1 MTPKPRPCRSASRLP
16 AFLAPLLAALL
27 APAAFAQS
35 SITLMG
41 GVDAFAGA
49 LKNSGDPQHVTVLGS
64 GGMTTSWF
72 GVKGS
77 EDLGSGLRAEF
88 FVTSFFQTDTGVYGR
103 FAGDNLFSRDANVAL
118 VGGFGRLQLGRASAP
133 GFLPNILFNPFG
145 DSFTFSPL
153 VLHSYVPTGRFG
165 ARTWASTNAA
175 DSGWSNQV
183 VYTTPSYN
191 GLRASLHFQAGE
203 KAGDDDR
210 NNIAITAMYDNGP
223 LALSAFVHRI
233 RDSNPNP
240 GGPIL
245 DVTQAPVNYA
255 LVDEQRAWFVGAS
268 YNFNVVKLYGTF
280 QRTINDAA
288 GIEGLRDRTIS
299 AGVAIPA
306 GRGAVL
312 FDVADT
318 RRSGQL
324 FGIER
329 SRRTATLGYDYR
341 LSKRTDLYAVAM
353 GDRISELP
361 TAMSYGLGIRH
372 SF

>member
-1 MTPKPRPCRSASRLP
+1 MTKKSTPHRPACALCRTIV
-16 AFLAPLLAALL
+16 LLGTLL
-27 APAAFAQS
+27 TSSAFAQS

-41 GVDAFAGA
+41 GVDAFAGS
-49 LKNSGDPQHVTVLGS
+49 LKNSGDAHRVTVLGS

-72 GVKGS
+72 GVKGT

-88 FVTSFFQTDTGVYGR
+88 YVTSFFQTDTGVYGR
-103 FAGDNLFSRDANVAL
+103 FAGDNLFSRDANIAL
-118 VGGFGRLQLGRASAP
+118 VGGFGRIQLGRASAP
-133 GFLPNILFNPFG
+133 SFLPNILFNPFG

-153 VLHSYVPTGRFG
+153 VLHSYVPTGPFA
-165 ARTWASTNAA
+165 ARTWPSTDAA

-183 VYTTPSYN
+183 IYTTPSYN

-203 KAGDDDR
+203 KAGDSAR
-210 NNIAITAMYDNGP
+210 NNIAINAMYDKGP

-240 GGPIL
+240 GAPIL
-245 DVTQAPVNYA
+245 DATRVPVNYA

-268 YNFNVVKLYGTF
+268 YDFAVVKLYGTF
-280 QRTINDAA
+280 QRTVNDAGA
-288 GIEGLRDRTIS
+288 IEGLRDRTMS
-299 AGVAIPA
+299 AGFAIPA

-324 FGIER
+324 FGVER
-329 SRRTATLGYDYR
+329 ARRTASLGYDYR

>member
-1 MTPKPRPCRSASRLP
+1 MTPNPRPYCRVI
-16 AFLAPLLAALL
+16 PLLAAML

-49 LKNSGDPQHVTVLGS
+49 LKNSGDARHVTVLGS

-118 VGGFGRLQLGRASAP
+118 VGGFGRIQLGRASAP
-133 GFLPNILFNPFG
+133 SFLPNILFNPFG

-153 VLHSYVPTGRFG
+153 VLHSYVPTGQFA
-165 ARTWASTNAA
+165 ARTWASTDAG

-183 VYTTPSYN
+183 VYTTPSYG

-203 KAGDDDR
+203 KAGDSDK
-210 NNIAITAMYDNGP
+210 NNIAISAMYDKGP
-223 LALSAFVHRI
+223 LSLSAFVHRV

-268 YNFNVVKLYGTF
+268 YDFTVVKLYGTF
-280 QRTINDAA
+280 QRTTNDAGA
-288 GIEGLRDRTIS
+288 IEGLRDRTMS
-299 AGVAIPA
+299 AGFAIPA

-312 FDVADT
+312 FDMADT

-324 FGIER
+324 FGTER
-329 SRRTATLGYDYR
+329 SRRTASLGYDYR